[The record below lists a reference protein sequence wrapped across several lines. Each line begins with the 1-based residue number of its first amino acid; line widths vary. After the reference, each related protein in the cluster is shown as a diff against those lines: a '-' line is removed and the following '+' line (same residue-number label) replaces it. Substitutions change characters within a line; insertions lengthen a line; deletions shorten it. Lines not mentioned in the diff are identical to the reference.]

1 MKPLSITKNAGEAV
15 GAPDEEALGLI
26 ARFTRSVPEA
36 KDLYTFTVTL
46 CDNEID
52 RDNERFSV
60 EALQKLSELFVGVT
74 GIFDHS
80 MKSADQTAR
89 IYKTQVIKDE
99 SKLTSCGEPYTRLK
113 AWCYMLR
120 TAKNQE
126 LINEIE
132 GGIKKEVSVSCSVQT
147 KLCSVCGHDLRSH
160 ECCHAVGETVN
171 GKTCHAIL
179 SEPTDAY
186 EWSFVAVPAQKNA
199 GVSKSMRKN
208 TPTKKQDRTVSG
220 NTPED
225 IMKAAVAAGGNVSLT
240 PSQLR
245 AMASYLDV
253 MKDDAA
259 LGKEQRRE
267 AEKDVLAL
275 AAFTLP
281 DADTAM
287 LGNILGKL
295 SASEVGMLRKGFR
308 ARGDVLSVC
317 APTFRHEDGKD
328 APDNSPFRI

>member
-1 MKPLSITKNAGEAV
+1 MEPLSITKNAGEAV

-26 ARFTRSVPEA
+26 ARFTRSAPKAE
-36 KDLYTFTVTL
+36 DLYTFTVTL

-60 EALQKLSELFVGVT
+60 EALQTLSELFVGVT

-80 MKSADQTAR
+80 MKSSDQTAR
-89 IYKTQVIKDE
+89 IYKTQVITDE
-99 SKLTSCGEPYTRLK
+99 SKLTSYGEPYVRLK

-120 TAKNQE
+120 TPKNQE
-126 LINEIE
+126 LISEIE
-132 GGIKKEVSVSCSVQT
+132 GGIKKEVSVSCSVQS

-160 ECCHAVGETVN
+160 ECCHAVGETVD

-179 SEPTDAY
+179 SGPSDAY

-220 NTPED
+220 ETPED

-240 PSQLR
+240 PSQLQ
-245 AMASYLDV
+245 AMASYLDK
-253 MKDDAA
+253 MKSDAA
-259 LGKEQRRE
+259 LVKEQRRE

-281 DADTAM
+281 EADTVM
-287 LGNILGKL
+287 LGEMLGKL
-295 SASEVGMLRKGFR
+295 SSREIEMLRKAFC
-308 ARGDVLSVC
+308 ARGDALTVC
-317 APTFRHEDGKD
+317 APSFRQEDGKD
-328 APDNSPFRI
+328 APDNSPFKI

>member
-1 MKPLSITKNAGEAV
+1 MEPLSITKNAGTAV

-26 ARFTRSVPEA
+26 ARFTRSTPKAE
-36 KDLYTFTVTL
+36 DLYTFTVTL

-60 EALQKLSELFVGVT
+60 EALQTLSELFVGVT

-89 IYKTQVIKDE
+89 IYKTQVIRDE
-99 SKLTSCGEPYTRLK
+99 SKLTSYGEPYVHLK

-120 TAKNQE
+120 TPKNQE
-126 LINEIE
+126 LIDEIE
-132 GGIKKEVSVSCSVQT
+132 GGIKKEVSVSCSVQA
-147 KLCSVCGHDLRSH
+147 KLCSFCGHDLRSH
-160 ECCHAVGETVN
+160 ECSHAVGETVN
-171 GKTCHAIL
+171 GKLCHAIL

-199 GVSKSMRKN
+199 GVSKSMRKIA
-208 TPTKKQDRTVSG
+208 PTKKQDRTVSG
-220 NTPED
+220 ETPED

-240 PSQLR
+240 PSQLQ
-245 AMASYLDV
+245 AMASYLEI
-253 MKDDAA
+253 MKRDAA
-259 LGKEQRRE
+259 IVKEQRQD

-281 DADTAM
+281 EADTVM
-287 LGNILGKL
+287 LGEMLGKL
-295 SASEVGMLRKGFR
+295 SSREIEMLRKALG
-308 ARGDVLSVC
+308 ARGDAFTVC
-317 APTFRHEDGKD
+317 APTFRYEDGKD
-328 APDNSPFRI
+328 APDNSPFKI